1 MSQKRSKL
9 QVISQILRTCIG
21 KGAIKTRIVYTTNM
35 NFHTVNSYLITLAEG
50 GLIDVIRQSRVTY
63 RTTEKGLEALE
74 HFEALEKLIPGLKS
88 DTVTP
93 KT

>member
-1 MSQKRSKL
+1 MSQRRSKH

-35 NFHTVNSYLITLAEG
+35 NFHTINSYLITLVEG
-50 GLIDVIRQSRVTY
+50 GLIEETRNSRIAY

-74 HFEALEKLIPGLKS
+74 HFEALEKLIPGLQS
-88 DTVTP
+88 DAMTP